1 MRIPSNLR
9 TGILALFIVIV
20 VGAIGFMVFGGLVLD
35 DALYATFTTITTV
48 GYGEVAGPYTGMT
61 RVWVVL
67 VVLGGLGA
75 VLYTATAVIEY
86 GIETVLG
93 SDHRRR
99 RKMAKD
105 ITRLEGH
112 VIVCGFGR
120 VGSTAWEALERD
132 RIESVVVERD
142 PEIVEL
148 AVSEGALVIE
158 GDATRDDVLKDAGVA
173 SARSIIAAVASASDN
188 LVITLSARAIHP
200 GLLVTARAVDLE
212 TENKLRLAGAT
223 AVVTPE
229 LVGGERM
236 AAMATEPGLT
246 DFLDAVVHTNSLEF
260 RIKRFE
266 IGAGSGFVG
275 RTLADL
281 DLRKDAGAMIIG
293 VASPD
298 QDVRI
303 NPDPQQPFTAG
314 DVVFGLGS
322 DTDLERLDK
331 LIGSTDD

>member
-1 MRIPSNLR
+1 
-9 TGILALFIVIV
+9 
-20 VGAIGFMVFGGLVLD
+20 MVFGGLAFD

-48 GYGEVAGPYTGMT
+48 GYSEVGGPYTGMT

-86 GIETVLG
+86 GVETVLG

-99 RKMAKD
+99 RKMVKEID
-105 ITRLEGH
+105 RIEGH

-120 VGSTAWEALERD
+120 VGSTAWQALIRD
-132 RIESVVVERD
+132 SIPAVVIERD
-142 PEIVEL
+142 PEVIEHAL
-148 AVSEGALVIE
+148 DRGALVVE
-158 GDATRDDVLKDAGVA
+158 GDATRDDVLREAGVA
-173 SARSIIAAVASASDN
+173 TARSIIAAVASASDN
-188 LVITLSARAIHP
+188 LVITLSARALHP
-200 GLLVTARAVDLE
+200 DLLVTARAVDLE
-212 TENKLRLAGAT
+212 TEKKLTLAGAT

-236 AAMATEPGLT
+236 AAMAAEPGLA
-246 DFLDAVVHTNSLEF
+246 DFLDAVVHTSSIEF

-266 IGAGSGFVG
+266 VAERSAFVG

-281 DLRKDAGAMIIG
+281 DLRRDAGAMIIG
-293 VASPD
+293 VATPD
-298 QDVRI
+298 QSVRI
-303 NPDPQQPFTAG
+303 NPDPRLPFEIG

-322 DTDLERLDK
+322 EEDLERLAG
-331 LIGSTDD
+331 LIAGR

>member
-1 MRIPSNLR
+1 M
-9 TGILALFIVIV
+9 
-20 VGAIGFMVFGGLVLD
+20 VGALGFMLFGSLALD

-48 GYGEVAGPYTGMT
+48 GYGEVGGPYTGMT

-86 GIETVLG
+86 GVETVLG

-99 RKMAKD
+99 RKMVKE
-105 ITRLEGH
+105 ISRIEGH

-120 VGSTAWEALERD
+120 VGSTAWQALVRD
-132 RIESVVVERD
+132 NIPAVVIERD
-142 PEIVEL
+142 PEVIEIAL
-148 AVSEGALVIE
+148 GRGALVVE
-158 GDATRDDVLKDAGVA
+158 GDATKDDVLREARVA
-173 SARSIIAAVASASDN
+173 TARSVIAAVASASDN
-188 LVITLSARAIHP
+188 LVITLSVRALHP
-200 GLLVTARAVDLE
+200 DLLVTARAIDLE
-212 TENKLRLAGAT
+212 TENKLTLAGAT

-236 AAMATEPGLT
+236 AAMASEPGLA
-246 DFLDAVVHTNSLEF
+246 DFLDAVVHTSSIEF

-266 IGAGSGFVG
+266 VGERSAFVG

-281 DLRKDAGAMIIG
+281 DLRRDAGAMVIG

-298 QDVRI
+298 ESVRI
-303 NPDPQQPFTAG
+303 NPDPRLPFSAG

-322 DTDLERLDK
+322 EEDLERLET
-331 LIGSTDD
+331 IISSS

>member
-1 MRIPSNLR
+1 VRLPSNLR
-9 TGILALFIVIV
+9 SGLIALGVVII
-20 VGAIGFMVFGGLVLD
+20 VGALGFMLFGGLVFD

-48 GYGEVAGPYTGMT
+48 GYGEVGGPYTGMT

-86 GIETVLG
+86 GVETVLG

-99 RKMAKD
+99 RKMAKEID
-105 ITRLEGH
+105 RIQGH

-120 VGSTAWEALERD
+120 VGSTAWKALVRD
-132 RIESVVVERD
+132 QIPAVVIERD
-142 PEIVEL
+142 PEVAER
-148 AVSEGALVIE
+148 AVALGALVVE
-158 GDATRDDVLKDAGVA
+158 GDATTDDVLREAGVTT
-173 SARSIIAAVASASDN
+173 ARSAIAAVASASDN
-188 LVITLSARAIHP
+188 LVITLSVRALHP
-200 GLLVTARAVDLE
+200 DLLVTARAVDLE
-212 TENKLRLAGAT
+212 TENKLILAGAS

-236 AAMATEPGLT
+236 AAMASEPGLA
-246 DFLDAVVHTNSLEF
+246 DFLDAVVHTSSIEF

-266 IGAGSGFVG
+266 VGEHSTFVG

-281 DLRKDAGAMIIG
+281 DLRKDSGAMVIG
-293 VASPD
+293 VAKRDES
-298 QDVRI
+298 VRI
-303 NPDPQQPFTAG
+303 NPDPGLPFSVG

-322 DTDLERLDK
+322 DEDLERLER
-331 LIGSTDD
+331 IIAGT

>member
-1 MRIPSNLR
+1 MRLPPNLR
-9 TGILALFIVIV
+9 SGLIALGVVII
-20 VGAIGFMVFGGLVLD
+20 VGALGFMLFGGLVFD

-48 GYGEVAGPYTGMT
+48 GYGEVGGPYTGMT

-86 GIETVLG
+86 GVETVLG

-99 RKMAKD
+99 RKMAKEID
-105 ITRLEGH
+105 RIQGH

-120 VGSTAWEALERD
+120 VGSTAWKALMRD
-132 RIESVVVERD
+132 NIPAVVIERD
-142 PEIVEL
+142 PEVAEH
-148 AVSEGALVIE
+148 AVALGALVVE
-158 GDATRDDVLKDAGVA
+158 GDATTDDVLREAGVA
-173 SARSIIAAVASASDN
+173 TARSAIAAVASASDN
-188 LVITLSARAIHP
+188 LVITLSVRALHP
-200 GLLVTARAVDLE
+200 DLLVTARAVDLE
-212 TENKLRLAGAT
+212 TENKLILAGAS

-236 AAMATEPGLT
+236 AAMASEPGLA
-246 DFLDAVVHTNSLEF
+246 DFLDAVVHTSSIEF

-266 IGAGSGFVG
+266 VGERSAFVG

-281 DLRKDAGAMIIG
+281 DLRKDSGAMVIG
-293 VASPD
+293 VANRDES
-298 QDVRI
+298 VRI
-303 NPDPQQPFTAG
+303 NPDPGVPFSAG

-322 DTDLERLDK
+322 DDDLERLER
-331 LIGSTDD
+331 IIAGM